1 MIEAVQSKLIANH
14 VVPDIIGFQ
23 KHNPDVRKILFGLL
37 IGLMLLLL
45 MQEEGEIYL
54 RGEATQRVTQHR
66 SEQPASESLHGHGVH
81 EKEKPAEHQQLQQQQ
96 IKIFPTLTPEQ
107 LVDLKAEWVVQERHV
122 RSIKKK
128 LPPNEFM
135 ETFPEGE

>member
-37 IGLMLLLL
+37 IGLLLL
-45 MQEEGEIYL
+45 IYL
-54 RGEATQRVTQHR
+54 RGEATQRVTQNR